1 MHLYDVNINTPRTTA
16 YGQNRLVPDLA
27 TLGYGNAGAYNQY
40 SQTRIPGF
48 TQLENRMGFTP
59 RTNYVTTDGY
69 VPSFMRP
76 DPIPTPPPSLKPSA
90 GSNVLNNPDLITG
103 IKNTLSGQP
112 AGNSILNNADL
123 LQGIRNSMTNQQS
136 GGNIM
141 NNSDLA
147 QGIRNSI
154 AGAGTNANA
163 QSGTG
168 PSFMSDNNLLTGIVN
183 SVKRTATQNTQNYD
197 GGMGSGD
204 LRRSDSYNY
213 RDSTTSKPRDTRMTE
228 NDFEKYWG

>member
-1 MHLYDVNINTPRTTA
+1 MNLYDVNINTARNVPYAQT
-16 YGQNRLVPDLA
+16 RLVPDLA
-27 TLGYGNAGAYNQY
+27 TLGYGSAGAYNQY
-40 SQTRIPGF
+40 SQTRVPGF

-59 RTNYVTTDGY
+59 STNYVTTDGY

-90 GSNVLNNPDLITG
+90 GSNVLHNTDLIAG
-103 IKNTLSGQP
+103 IKNSLSGQP
-112 AGNSILNNADL
+112 TGNNILNNADL
-123 LQGIRNSMTNQQS
+123 LQGIKNSMTNQQS
-136 GGNIM
+136 GGNILS
-141 NNSDLA
+141 NPDLA
-147 QGIRNSI
+147 QGIRNSV
-154 AGAGTNANA
+154 AGGGSNLNA

-168 PSFMSDNNLLTGIVN
+168 PSFLSDNNLLAGIAN
-183 SVKRTATQNTQNYD
+183 SIRKTTTQNYD